1 MANKLVQSV
10 RRSGGRWFQALFVV
24 AAIFSATASYIAL
37 ARSSPTASV
46 PREVQILLMVNTV
59 ILLVLGWLVVSRYF
73 DMRRDRDEAGGGR
86 LAQRFMLLF
95 GLSVMVPTVIVSLF
109 LWSTISKGIDTWFGQ
124 RVVTLVEETASVARE
139 NVAEFSDVF
148 EEDAKLMAVDVNNA
162 AEGYLNDRK
171 RFESYLG
178 IQAYLRNIPA
188 AYIIDSEGTITAIAE
203 NMAETGYFRRPSAE
217 TFTDLVNGSVIVSI
231 QEDAGFASAVT
242 DLEAIDGA
250 FLYLAKPLDVVAINR
265 LRRAEGALVEY
276 RLAERRS
283 EELKLLFVI
292 AYLQIATLVLLLS
305 VRFAQEIAARI
316 TEPIGRLALAAS
328 EVSRGVRGV
337 QVPLPQAEDEVKA
350 LSTSFNYMTS
360 QLDERRSDLLAARE
374 LSEQRRQFLETLLA
388 ELSAGVIR
396 IDEGG
401 FITLANRSAE
411 SLLGQVDIVGFTLSD
426 IAPELARIAR
436 QTIDTGEPI
445 DASVNLDS
453 ARGTRHIRLKVA
465 ENAEGGFVLTFD
477 DASRLVSAQRQ
488 LAWRDVA
495 RRIAHEIRNP
505 LTPIQLST
513 ERLRRRYSDKI
524 DDDDGVF
531 QRCLDTISRQVSDLG
546 RMVTEFS
553 DFARMPKP
561 KPSRFKLTPM
571 LEDICFA
578 QKVVNPDFD
587 ISVTSEIGDLKILG
601 DERMLAQA
609 FGNIVKNAAQA
620 LASRPMSNE
629 TMGQIHVHVQKG
641 SNSEVSIRITDNG
654 PGFPDDVRDKLLEP
668 YVTTREGGAGLG
680 LAIVNRI
687 IMDHGGDIV
696 LSARADGE
704 KGAEVG
710 VTLPM
715 HLDVS
720 TEQVSE
726 EVEFAE

>member
-1 MANKLVQSV
+1 MANTLVQSV
-10 RRSGGRWFQALFVV
+10 KRSGGRWFQALFVI
-24 AAIFSATASYIAL
+24 AAILSASASYIAL

-46 PREVQILLMVNTV
+46 PREVQILLMANTI
-59 ILLVLGWLVVSRYF
+59 ILLVLGWMVVSRYI
-73 DMRRDRDEAGGGR
+73 DLRRDKDKAGGGR

-95 GLSVMVPTVIVSLF
+95 GLSVMIPTVIVSLF

-139 NVAEFSDVF
+139 NVEEFSGVF

-162 AEGYLNDRK
+162 AEGYLNDRL

-188 AYIIDSEGTITAIAE
+188 AYIIDGEGTITAVAE
-203 NMAETGYFRRPSAE
+203 NMSETGFFRRPTAE
-217 TFTDLVNGSVIVSI
+217 TFADLQEGSVIVSI

-242 DLEAIDGA
+242 KLAAIDSA
-250 FLYLAKPLDVVAINR
+250 YLYLAKPLDVVAINR
-265 LRRAEGALVEY
+265 LRKAEGALVEY

-305 VRFAQEIAARI
+305 VRFAQEVAARI
-316 TEPIGRLALAAS
+316 TEPIGRLAVAAS
-328 EVSRGVRGV
+328 EVSEGVRGV
-337 QVPLPQAEDEVKA
+337 QVPLPQADDEVKA

-360 QLDERRSDLLAARE
+360 QLDERRSDLIAARE

-388 ELSAGVIR
+388 ELSAGVVR
-396 IDEGG
+396 IDRDGI
-401 FITLANRSAE
+401 ITLANRSARG
-411 SLLGQVDIVGFTLSD
+411 LLNREDITGHLLSE
-426 IAPELARIAR
+426 IAPALANTAR
-436 QTIDTGEPI
+436 QTIETGEPI
-445 DASVNLDS
+445 DASVNLDG
-453 ARGTRHIRLKVA
+453 ARGTRHIRLKVTEDA
-465 ENAEGGFVLTFD
+465 DGGFVLTFD

-524 DDDDGVF
+524 DDSDGVF

-561 KPSRFKLTPM
+561 RPSQFGITAL

-587 ISVTSEIGDLKILG
+587 ITVTSDLGDQEILG
-601 DERMLAQA
+601 DERLLAQA

-620 LASRPMSNE
+620 LASRPLTDE
-629 TMGQIHVHVQKG
+629 ATGQIRVHIERHE
-641 SNSEVSIRITDNG
+641 NSEVRIRITDNG
-654 PGFPDDVRDKLLEP
+654 PGFPDDVREKLLEP

-696 LSARADGE
+696 LSTRSDGE
-704 KGAEVG
+704 KGAEVR
-710 VTLPM
+710 VTLPI

-720 TEQVSE
+720 STPAPE

>member
-1 MANKLVQSV
+1 MANTLVQSV

-24 AAIFSATASYIAL
+24 AAIFSASASYIAL

-46 PREVQILLMVNTV
+46 PREVQILLMANTI
-59 ILLVLGWLVVSRYF
+59 ILLVLGWMVISRYF
-73 DMRRDRDEAGGGR
+73 DLRNEKDEAGGGR

-95 GLSVMVPTVIVSLF
+95 GLSVMIPTIIVSLF

-124 RVVTLVEETASVARE
+124 RVVTLVEETASIARE
-139 NVAEFSDVF
+139 NVEEFSDVF
-148 EEDAKLMAVDVNNA
+148 EKEAQLMAVDVNNA
-162 AEGYLNDRK
+162 AEGYLNERQ

-178 IQAYLRNIPA
+178 IQAYLRNISA
-188 AYIIDSEGTITAIAE
+188 AYIVDGEGEITAIAE
-203 NMAETGYFRRPSAE
+203 NMAETGYFRKPSPD
-217 TFTDLVNGSVIVSI
+217 TFADLGNGAVIVSI
-231 QEDAGFASAVT
+231 LEDAGFASAVM
-242 DLEAIDGA
+242 DLQAIDGA
-250 FLYLAKPLDVVAINR
+250 YLYLAKPLDAMAINR
-265 LRRAEGALVEY
+265 LRKAEGALVEY

-305 VRFAQEIAARI
+305 VRFAQEVAARI
-316 TEPIGRLALAAS
+316 TEPIGRLAAAAS
-328 EVSRGVRGV
+328 EVSQGVRGV
-337 QVPLPQAEDEVKA
+337 QVPLPRADDEVKA

-360 QLDERRSDLLAARE
+360 QLDGRRSDLIAARE

-388 ELSAGVIR
+388 ELSAGVVR
-396 IDEGG
+396 IDQDGV
-401 FITLANRSAE
+401 INLANRSAR
-411 SLLGQVDIVGFTLSD
+411 SLLDRDDITGHLLSD
-426 IAPELARIAR
+426 VSPELARIAR
-436 QTIDTGEPI
+436 QTIDTGEAI
-445 DASVNLDS
+445 DASVNLDG
-453 ARGTRHIRLKVA
+453 ARGTRHIRLKVTEDA
-465 ENAEGGFVLTFD
+465 DGGFVLTFD

-524 DDDDGVF
+524 DDEDGVF

-561 KPSRFKLTPM
+561 RPSQFRITPL

-578 QKVVNPDFD
+578 QKVVNPDFE
-587 ISVTSEIGDLKILG
+587 ITVASEIGDLEILG
-601 DERMLAQA
+601 DERLLAQA

-620 LASRPMSNE
+620 LSSRPQTDE
-629 TMGQIHVHVQKG
+629 ATGQVRVHIQKHG
-641 SNSEVSIRITDNG
+641 NSEVLIRITDNG
-654 PGFPDDVRDKLLEP
+654 PGFPDDVREKLLEP

-687 IMDHGGDIV
+687 IMDHGGDII
-696 LSARADGE
+696 LSARADGK

-710 VTLPM
+710 VTLPI

-720 TEQVSE
+720 NAQSSE